1 MPVTTPY
8 PVVFPFDKKRQMAKA
23 MFNTMYVY
31 DFLELIECNLLRQWC
46 KYVQQRKRGGGPK
59 ITIPN
64 LMMEVRELILD
75 VTGKDIT
82 GTTRPRGQNDI
93 GMVAWLL
100 TGADGFASCEDRL
113 QGPQGCRSWYSR
125 GAQHSADHAPPRRLV
140 KKLYTRISEPPSTA
154 RTMVARSKRRCITY
168 SQS

>member
-93 GMVAWLL
+93 GMEQMASQVVKIGCKDPKAAVAGILEVPNIL
-100 TGADGFASCEDRL
+100 QTMLRL
-113 QGPQGCRSWYSR
+113 
-125 GAQHSADHAPPRRLV
+125 DD
-140 KKLYTRISEPPSTA
+140 
-154 RTMVARSKRRCITY
+154 
-168 SQS
+168 

>member
-1 MPVTTPY
+1 
-8 PVVFPFDKKRQMAKA
+8 
-23 MFNTMYVY
+23 MYVY

-93 GMVAWLL
+93 GRNRNREEHTYRFWDDSVLSGMLKPLPELKHSFFRSDIGVALDIHHIIHP
-100 TGADGFASCEDRL
+100 AIQFIFSPFINARRHNRSCAGRKPCL
-113 QGPQGCRSWYSR
+113 
-125 GAQHSADHAPPRRLV
+125 
-140 KKLYTRISEPPSTA
+140 
-154 RTMVARSKRRCITY
+154 
-168 SQS
+168 